1 MTDKDFLIINFP
13 KVFTLSGEP
22 RIPDTH
28 DRCRALGIEETCD
41 CWTGGRLEY
50 VICSNCGAAY
60 LPAKVVEH
68 PIWHCPDCGEGYAT
82 RSHVRLNR
90 GRYR

>member
-13 KVFTLSGEP
+13 KVFTLKGKPKVPEA
-22 RIPDTH
+22 H
-28 DRCRALGIEETCD
+28 DRCRALGIDETCG

-50 VICSNCGAAY
+50 VICSHCGAAY
-60 LPAKVVEH
+60 LPEKVVEN
-68 PIWHCPDCGEGYAT
+68 PIWHCPDCGEGYTT
-82 RSHVRLNR
+82 RSRVRLNR